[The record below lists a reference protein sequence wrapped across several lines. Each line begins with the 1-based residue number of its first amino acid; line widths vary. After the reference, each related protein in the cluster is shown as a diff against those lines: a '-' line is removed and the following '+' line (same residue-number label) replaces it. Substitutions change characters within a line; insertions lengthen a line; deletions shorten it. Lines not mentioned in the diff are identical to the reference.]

1 MRSVVTRTIRNAAKA
16 FRKTHAVIFLT
27 LAMGVAA
34 CSPGTLPGTPSA
46 LTVGGGGARYNGTIT
61 TRRLGGSYTINEL
74 AQGLT
79 LSLTVRGADQISGRI
94 DAGGNAG
101 TLTGTLS
108 GNLASGTFQA
118 TILIP
123 TPAQQGGTSTVCDG
137 RGTVTGTLAGLNLT
151 LNASSVSYENCPG
164 LTTSAQAQA
173 VAVSP
178 IPGVTGSRAN
188 VVISILGG
196 THVAAGICPG
206 GAPGFPFTVEIAET
220 AGINVTLDST
230 FTAEERRGSGA
241 VSVNTLDMP
250 FTDLQGGTRRTYG
263 ACSPAV
269 GTYQAFVSG
278 TDTNGNRIHAAS
290 PLVSLGS

>member
-1 MRSVVTRTIRNAAKA
+1 MRSVVTRSRA
-16 FRKTHAVIFLT
+16 FFFLA
-27 LAMGVAA
+27 LALGAMA

-46 LTVGGGGARYNGTIT
+46 LAVGGGGARYNGTIT
-61 TRRLGGSYTINEL
+61 TRRLGGTYTINEL

-79 LSLTVRGADQISGRI
+79 LSLTLRGADQISGRL

-101 TLTGTLS
+101 TLTGTLT

-123 TPAQQGGTSTVCDG
+123 TSAQAGATTTVCDG

-151 LNASSVSYENCPG
+151 LTATSVTYDNCPG
-164 LTTSAQAQA
+164 LTTSSQAQA
-173 VAVSP
+173 IAVSP
-178 IPGVTGSRAN
+178 IPGVTGNRAN

-196 THVAAGICPG
+196 TRVAAGICAAG
-206 GAPGFPFTVEIAET
+206 IPGFPFTVEIAET

-230 FTAEERRGSGA
+230 FTAEERRGGGA

-263 ACSPAV
+263 ACSLAA

-278 TDTNGNRIHAAS
+278 TDANGNRIRAAS